1 LAGEKS
7 VTLAD
12 PLQKSSMSS
21 PATARP
27 RALITNGEG
36 RATVAACR
44 CLAAAGYR
52 VSVVAGARPAA
63 SHWSRTCDE
72 RIHLPDPVHSPAE
85 FVDGLA
91 ELVREN
97 AYAVFLPGSDGAL
110 VAVSLARDRFEPHV
124 KIGLPSREAVDAS
137 LDKVR
142 LLELGAAAGLPSPKT
157 IICESSEE
165 AAAAAR
171 ELGFP
176 VVLKPAKAILNHG
189 GSWSRPNT
197 RVVSDQA
204 QLEDLLPAYGR
215 PCLVQARERGV
226 VYSCAGVM
234 ATGLLALV
242 TSRYRRT
249 WPPDAGEVA
258 CSETVETPPAL
269 AQGIGMILSSLGWQG
284 LFEVELIRRVD
295 GSFAAIDLNPRVY
308 GSVAVAIAAGAPL
321 PAIWCDWLLTGSAP
335 RSQVR
340 PGVIYRWEEGD
351 LRHLLWQLRRGQV
364 SSAAAVLVP
373 HRGVVHPNFRV
384 SDPGPLFARAVQ
396 LARRAREKHTG
407 VDSRDRDNNP
417 PLARSSIDR

>member
-1 LAGEKS
+1 MA
-7 VTLAD
+7 LAD
-12 PLQKSSMSS
+12 PPQKISASS

-85 FVDGLA
+85 FVGGLVD
-91 ELVREN
+91 LVRQN
-97 AYAVFLPGSDGAL
+97 TYAVFVPGSDGAL
-110 VAVSLARDRFEPHV
+110 AAVSLARERFEPHV
-124 KIGLPSREAVDAS
+124 KIGLPSLEAVEAS
-137 LDKVR
+137 LDKLR
-142 LLELGAAAGLPSPKT
+142 LLELAAAAGFPSPKT

-171 ELGFP
+171 ELGLP
-176 VVLKPAKAILNHG
+176 AVLKPAKAILNHG
-189 GSWSRPNT
+189 ESWSRPNT
-197 RVVSDQA
+197 RVVFDQA
-204 QLEDLLPAYGR
+204 QLADLLPAYGR

-234 ATGLLALV
+234 AADGLLALV

-258 CSETVETPPAL
+258 FSETVETPPVL
-269 AQGIGMILSSLGWQG
+269 AEGIEMMLSSLGWQG
-284 LFEVELIRRVD
+284 LFEVELIRRAD

-321 PAIWCDWLLTGSAP
+321 PAIWCDWLLTGSAE
-335 RSQVR
+335 RSDPR
-340 PGVIYRWEEGD
+340 PGVMYRWEEGD
-351 LRHLLWQLRRGQV
+351 FRHLLWQLRRGQV
-364 SSAAAVLVP
+364 ARAGEVLIP
-373 HRGVVHPNFRV
+373 RRGVVHPNFRV
-384 SDPGPLFARAVQ
+384 TDPGPLFARALQ
-396 LARRAREKHTG
+396 LARRAREKHAGPDAT
-407 VDSRDRDNNP
+407 DRDHNP